1 MCQLSE
7 VILNLIV
14 KYKKIIIVISK
25 IKLENITYNHVQKC
39 VFELA
44 IDLSLYSV
52 DNNHISSWFLSNFVI
67 IW

>member
-25 IKLENITYNHVQKC
+25 IKLENITNNHVQKC

-44 IDLSLYSV
+44 IDF
-52 DNNHISSWFLSNFVI
+52 I
-67 IW
+67 